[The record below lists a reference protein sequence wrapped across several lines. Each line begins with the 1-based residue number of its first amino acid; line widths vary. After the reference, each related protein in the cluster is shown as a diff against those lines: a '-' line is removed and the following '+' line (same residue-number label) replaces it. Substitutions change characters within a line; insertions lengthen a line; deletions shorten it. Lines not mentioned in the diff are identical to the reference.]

1 MFNFMLMTSA
11 RTKSIQIFD
20 KAMVKYINQKINFKN
35 FNSHFC
41 IVMMANNSVYLIHN
55 FSQIFNIIM

>member
-20 KAMVKYINQKINFKN
+20 KAMVKYINQKNKF
-35 FNSHFC
+35 
-41 IVMMANNSVYLIHN
+41 
-55 FSQIFNIIM
+55 